1 MARKSTATVYV
12 KIYGDDE
19 VRDYMDAIER
29 RSKNLKPVFHWTKRE
44 LEKANSKNF
53 LSNGLPVGGW
63 KPLSA
68 AYGAWKTSRFPG
80 QPTMIRSGKLFR
92 SLANINSNDT
102 EINDTNASF
111 SNSIEYAK
119 FHQYGTNKMPARKII
134 YEPAGFARKFGQ
146 KVVEHVLEENDYTE
160 VSMVID

>member
-92 SLANINSNDT
+92 SLTDINSNDI

-111 SNSIEYAK
+111 SSSIEYAK
-119 FHQYGTNKMPARKII
+119 FHQYGTSKMPARKII

-146 KVVEHVLEENDYTE
+146 KVAEHVVDKRVFAESRRLMN
-160 VSMVID
+160 